1 MPVAPWLM
9 EMLICPDCH
18 GKVGE
23 LEGGAGISCSKCG
36 RVYPI
41 RDGIPVMLIEE
52 STPPKRPTNPT
63 S

>member
-9 EMLICPDCH
+9 EMLICPDCR
-18 GKVGE
+18 GKVRE
-23 LEGGAGISCSKCG
+23 SEVDVAISCTKCE

-52 STPPKRPTNPT
+52 STPPKRPTTPT